1 MQALTPKT
9 GLVLLFTTLLFAH
22 CKHKGLPDGDPGNG
36 GLTLADGFAAVVVA
50 DSLGRARHMAVNN
63 NGDIYVKLRNVD
75 AQGGS
80 VALRDTDN
88 DGKAD
93 IIQKFGGYPDSGA
106 YGTAMRIHKGYL
118 YFSTSGE
125 VYRQKLTPGKLV
137 PESPIETI
145 VVDDYLNDPHGFE
158 HIAKPIAFDNRGHLY
173 VPFGSPGDACQELK
187 RVPGSRGIM
196 PCPELGEHGGVWQF
210 DEAKPNQTIKGA
222 KRYATGLRSIVAMN
236 WNTQNNDLYAL
247 QHGRD
252 NLVGTWP
259 QLFNAWQSAVL
270 PSEEFFRVKEGI
282 DGGWPYYYYDWIDKK
297 KKLNPEYG
305 GDGRITA
312 RGKEYEQPIMGFPG
326 HWAPN
331 DLLFY
336 TGNQFP
342 ERYRNGAFIA
352 FHGSTIRAP
361 YPQGG
366 YFVAFVPF
374 SNGRPSGDWE
384 VFADGF
390 AGVDTIYNTSD
401 AKARPMGLAQG
412 PDGSLYIT
420 ESVKGKVW
428 RILFKGDRNRFD
440 TQNLAAMTA
449 LKTTRPNIKHPD
461 VVTDNLQQGMLAG
474 GGHVYTTYCAAC
486 HQYNGQGDGSR
497 FPPVANS
504 DWVNGNKQRLIQVLL
519 KGLNQPIQVNGV
531 AYNNVMPAH
540 NFLKDAEISAVLSYV
555 RRTFNNN
562 LDSITPAEV
571 TQVRSGI
578 LLASRKKP

>member
-1 MQALTPKT
+1 MQAWTPNT
-9 GLVLLFTTLLFAH
+9 GLILLFTTLLFAQ
-22 CKHKGLPDGDPGNG
+22 CKHKGLPVGDPDNG
-36 GLTLADGFAAVVVA
+36 GLQLADGFEAVVVA
-50 DSLGRARHMAVNN
+50 DSLGRARHMAVNH

-80 VALRDTDN
+80 VALRDTDG

-93 IIQKFGGYPDSGA
+93 IMEKFGGYSDSGS
-106 YGTAMRIHKGYL
+106 YGTAMRIHNGYL

-137 PESPIETI
+137 PQTTIEPI
-145 VVDDYLNDPHGFE
+145 VVDDYRNDPHGYE
-158 HIAKPIAFDNRGHLY
+158 HIAKPIAFDNKGHLY

-187 RVPGSRGIM
+187 RVPGSKGIS

-210 DEAKPNQTIKGA
+210 DEAKPNQTIKDG
-222 KRYATGLRSIVAMN
+222 KRYATGIRSIVAMS
-236 WNTQNNDLYAL
+236 WNAQDNNLFAL

-252 NLVGTWP
+252 NLLGTWP

-270 PSEEFFRVKEGI
+270 PSEEFFRVKQGI
-282 DGGWPYYYYDWIDKK
+282 DAGWPYYYYDWMDKK

-305 GDGRITA
+305 GDGKITA
-312 RGKEYEQPIMGFPG
+312 KGQDYEQPIMGFPG

-374 SNGRPSGDWE
+374 KNGQPSGEWE

-420 ESVKGKVW
+420 ESVKGKLW
-428 RILFKGDRNRFD
+428 RIVYKGDRNKFS
-440 TQNLAAMTA
+440 TAGLEKMTA
-449 LKTTRPNIKHPD
+449 LKSTKSNIKHPD
-461 VVTDNLQQGMLAG
+461 AVKDNLQNGMMVG

-486 HQYNGQGDGSR
+486 HQYNGKGDGTR
-497 FPPVANS
+497 FPPLANS
-504 DWVNGNKQRLIQVLL
+504 DWVNGDKQKLIHVLL

-531 AYNNVMPAH
+531 AYNDVMPAH
-540 NFLKDAEISAVLSYV
+540 NFLKDDEISAVLSYV
-555 RRTFNNN
+555 RRAFNNN
-562 LDSITPAEV
+562 MDSITPAEV
-571 TQVRSGI
+571 SQARSGI
-578 LLASRKKP
+578 MLASRKKP